1 MKHFRL
7 AAVLAFVVALG
18 PFALDAYLPAFPA
31 IAIALGISTGEVGLT
46 ISVYVIA
53 LAAGQLVGGPL
64 SDRFGR
70 APVMF
75 GGLGMFLAGSLLV
88 AISDSLAFML
98 FARIVQAFG
107 GGFSMVSVP
116 AIARDRTEGRET
128 AQLFSLIALIM
139 FIAPAIAPTIGAL
152 LLALSGWQS
161 IFIFLAVYAV
171 LAAALM
177 KLTLFRG
184 RRKRRRPIAEPLH
197 RLATNYLHVIRHR
210 DAMRFI
216 GLQAMVFSIMLVY
229 LTHAPFLYM
238 DWLGFSNAGFS
249 MLFATNVAVMAGFSL
264 ANRQMLGKREPVS
277 ILKFALSMQ
286 AGGIALLGAVA
297 LFDLPGVIAIPALA
311 IAVGSLGAIAPNNTA
326 SVMHYFRELSGTA
339 AAVMGAIQFTVSG
352 VISGL
357 VSLFAAQSVLVTI
370 AVMAACSALAFL
382 LLRAV
387 RRSASETFP
396 AETDRA

>member
-31 IAIALGISTGEVGLT
+31 IAAALGISIGEVGLT

-70 APVMF
+70 GPVMF
-75 GGLGMFLAGSLLV
+75 AGLGMFFAGSLLV
-88 AISDSLAFML
+88 AGSGSLGFML
-98 FARIVQAFG
+98 FGRVVQAFG

-152 LLALSGWQS
+152 LLHAGGWHS
-161 IFIFLAVYAV
+161 IFVFLAAYAL
-171 LAAALM
+171 LAAALL

-184 RRKRRRPIAEPLH
+184 RAAPRRAIAEPLH
-197 RLATNYLHVIRHR
+197 RLATNYLHVLRHR
-210 DAMRFI
+210 NAMRFI
-216 GLQAMVFSIMLVY
+216 GLQALVFSIMLVY
-229 LTHAPFLYM
+229 LTHAPFIYM
-238 DWLGFSNAGFS
+238 HWLGFSNAEFS
-249 MLFATNVAVMAGFSL
+249 MLFAANVAVMAGFSL
-264 ANRQMLGKREPVS
+264 ANRQLLGRREPAA
-277 ILKFALSMQ
+277 ILRVALALQAVAIAVLGAAALFALPEFV
-286 AGGIALLGAVA
+286 AV
-297 LFDLPGVIAIPALA
+297 PALA
-311 IAVGSLGAIAPNNTA
+311 VAVGSLGAIAPNNTA

-339 AAVMGAIQFTVSG
+339 AAIMGAIQFTVSG
-352 VISGL
+352 VVSGL
-357 VSLFAAQSVLVTI
+357 VSLFAAESMPVTI
-370 AVMAACSALAFL
+370 AVMAACSVLAFL
-382 LLRAV
+382 LLGSVQGAAPGNASPETSRA
-387 RRSASETFP
+387 
-396 AETDRA
+396 